1 MKLAL
6 ASGRN
11 RAARSPYNMLYQ
23 PGKGTPA
30 SMPEDRRP

>member
-11 RAARSPYNMLYQ
+11 RAARSPYNMLYE
-23 PGKGTPA
+23 PGKGTLA
-30 SMPEDRRP
+30 SIPVD